1 MSSCMSTYLPLHDAA
16 TLANVSLRTIQ
27 RWVKSG
33 RIPSK
38 VENERTLV
46 AIPPDLVA
54 TNRPD
59 ALLVEGLR
67 TSAEES
73 SKVAALVG
81 RHAEETALA
90 LRSAVESA
98 ERRADRAEDRADR
111 IERSSHRLRWAL
123 SGLAAALAV
132 AVAYGLS
139 TGRETATMADIAL
152 ERGERLKVTEAALEV
167 ARAELTA
174 RDTARQVAD
183 ARALEAED
191 RARRFEAVVGVLAG
205 ECPTPPDNVATVS
218 ASRRP

>member
-1 MSSCMSTYLPLHDAA
+1 MSSGMSTYLPLHDAA
-16 TLANVSLRTIQ
+16 TLADVSLRTVQ
-27 RWVKSG
+27 RWAKDG

-38 VENERTLV
+38 VEGGRTLV
-46 AIPPDLVA
+46 SVPPELVA

-67 TSAEES
+67 ASAEES

-90 LRSAVESA
+90 LKGAVEAA

-111 IERSSHRLRWAL
+111 IERSSHRLRWAV
-123 SGLAAALAV
+123 SGLVAALAAAV
-132 AVAYGLS
+132 AFSIS

-152 ERGERLKVTEAALEV
+152 ERGERLKAAETALEV
-167 ARAELTA
+167 AKADISA

-191 RARRFEAVVGVLAG
+191 RARRFEAVVGIIAAD
-205 ECPTPPDNVATVS
+205 ECRVSPEVAAVGQ
-218 ASRRP
+218 P